1 MAEGLSPLPT
11 KIHISCL
18 AVLGFALL
26 LATSA
31 AAAPGRHKGE
41 LYFHWGYNW
50 SVYSESDIHF
60 EGPGYKFTL
69 NEVTAHDR
77 QSAFKASTYLNPA
90 KMTVPQYDARIG
102 YFFGER
108 TSVSFGVSHLKY
120 VVTQLQGTTISGFI
134 DESASSQYAGD
145 YDNDLIRLDYD
156 FLMYEHTDGLNYGN
170 LEIETMVP
178 IWEKDSLTQGLYA
191 TVGVGAGI
199 VTPKTDVTLLGGERS
214 DRFHLAGYGL
224 NTKVGLKYEF
234 LKRFFLQ
241 YFISVGWM
249 NLTDIPTRG
258 GGLDSAEQSLFYLEH
273 AMVGGMTV
281 YTF

>member
-1 MAEGLSPLPT
+1 MSWKNRTCSLAALV
-11 KIHISCL
+11 CL
-18 AVLGFALL
+18 LM
-26 LATSA
+26 ATSSA
-31 AAAPGRHKGE
+31 SAAPGRHKGE

-60 EGPGYKFTL
+60 QGPGYDFTL
-69 NEVTAHDR
+69 NAVTAHDR
-77 QSAFKASTYLNPA
+77 QSAFKAGTYLNPT

-102 YFFGER
+102 YYIGER
-108 TSVSFGVSHLKY
+108 TSVSIGVVHLKY
-120 VVTQLQGTTISGFI
+120 VVTQMQGTTITGFI
-134 DESASSQYAGD
+134 DESASSEYAGD
-145 YDNDLIRLDYD
+145 YDNDLIQLDYD
-156 FLMYEHTDGLNYGN
+156 FLMFEHTDGLNYSN

-178 IWEKDSLTQGLYA
+178 VWEKSSRTQGLYA
-191 TVGVGAGI
+191 TMGVGAGI

-214 DRFHLAGYGL
+214 DRFNLAGYGL

-234 LKRFFLQ
+234 LTRFFLH

-258 GGLDSAEQSLFYLEH
+258 GGLDTAEHSLFYLEH